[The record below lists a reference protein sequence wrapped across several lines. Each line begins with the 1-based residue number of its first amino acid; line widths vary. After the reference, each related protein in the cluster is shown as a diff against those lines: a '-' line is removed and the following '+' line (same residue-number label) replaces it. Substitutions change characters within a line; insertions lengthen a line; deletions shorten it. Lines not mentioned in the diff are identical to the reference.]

1 MTCSTLK
8 LDNINRP
15 EKEISSD
22 GNWNFDAASSGGSEP
37 PSPLS
42 PSQPNIVVRP
52 VRASFF
58 LRISLFFHCA
68 AMTLCNVVVLVYWL
82 LGVVVRSLCFS
93 VLHLQRVAHVMS
105 AAASA
110 FAVFACVFF
119 QPLLRAAARAPSY
132 MPYTRRSERCVSV
145 FG

>member
-1 MTCSTLK
+1 ML
-8 LDNINRP
+8 NV
-15 EKEISSD
+15 EIEE
-22 GNWNFDAASSGGSEP
+22 SEP
-37 PSPLS
+37 TREGKLVRRQLESTTQQLAARLRNQTLS
-42 PSQPNIVVRP
+42 SVRP
-52 VRASFF
+52 CEFSSFGF
-58 LRISLFFHCA
+58 SFFFHCA

-119 QPLLRAAARAPSY
+119 QPLLRAAARAPLY